1 MNVQRSIAEKGAGRN
16 SRKRKSAPKSIKVL
30 FRLPTGDYTS
40 LASNDMSDM
49 LNLNCWVLGDDP
61 QRVFSVKIAKSETV
75 DALKKAI
82 MEDPSNEGDFDGIG
96 AKYLD
101 LWKVRC

>member
-1 MNVQRSIAEKGAGRN
+1 
-16 SRKRKSAPKSIKVL
+16 
-30 FRLPTGDYTS
+30 
-40 LASNDMSDM
+40 MSDM

-75 DALKKAI
+75 GGLKKAI
-82 MEDPSNEGDFDGIG
+82 KKEKEPEFDDY
-96 AKYLD
+96 AADRLD